1 MGPGGG
7 AKVPVSA
14 WDRRGTK
21 GCSPVLDIP
30 LEGGPEGHPH
40 VWGAVW
46 RQRTAPMSRAEEG
59 NKELIEEVVTSVGL
73 EQTTWASILVLPL
86 TSNVT
91 LGK

>member
-1 MGPGGG
+1 
-7 AKVPVSA
+7 
-14 WDRRGTK
+14 
-21 GCSPVLDIP
+21 
-30 LEGGPEGHPH
+30 
-40 VWGAVW
+40 
-46 RQRTAPMSRAEEG
+46 MSRAEEG